1 MTSQYLFRLN
11 SLMILNLITT
21 ARLFRNKAVKFYEN
35 VLDKITL
42 LSEFI
47 NLELDSFILLWNWR
61 IPVYLE
67 FWTIGDHQNDFFSKN
82 ILRKLVNKNS

>member
-1 MTSQYLFRLN
+1 
-11 SLMILNLITT
+11 MILNLITT

-47 NLELDSFILLWNWR
+47 NLELDSFILL
-61 IPVYLE
+61 
-67 FWTIGDHQNDFFSKN
+67 
-82 ILRKLVNKNS
+82 